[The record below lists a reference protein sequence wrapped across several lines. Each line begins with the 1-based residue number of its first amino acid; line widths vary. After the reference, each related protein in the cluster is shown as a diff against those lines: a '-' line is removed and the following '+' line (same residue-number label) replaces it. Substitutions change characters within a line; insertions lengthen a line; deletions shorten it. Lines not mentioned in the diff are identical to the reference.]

1 MPFFVSLYRILSSI
15 NKWSNSKMLLV
26 VWILHCVELW
36 SFFFYIFSFFIVST
50 KCKCNIF
57 LPFYSFVD
65 TCLLVQFSLADMC
78 REKPSL
84 DWNRRICIALGTAR
98 GLLYLHEQCN
108 PKIIHR
114 DVKAANI
121 LLDES
126 FEAVVGDF
134 GLAKLLDRRDSHVTT
149 AVRGTVG
156 HIAPEYLSTGQSSE
170 KTDVF
175 GFGILLLELITGQK
189 ALAAGN
195 GQVQKGMILDWVSY
209 FSILVSTFG
218 LTFDKFVIV
227 SLYLKC
233 KLMVVPSE
241 PVNHGSVNP

>member
-1 MPFFVSLYRILSSI
+1 MLNSVGDWSI
-15 NKWSNSKMLLV
+15 NKLL
-26 VWILHCVELW
+26 
-36 SFFFYIFSFFIVST
+36 FIVVVRTVFIFLFVTST
-50 KCKCNIF
+50 KTKPIRGGEF
-57 LPFYSFVD
+57 GSV
-65 TCLLVQFSLADMC
+65 TLLFVQFSFAETC

-84 DWNRRICIALGTAR
+84 DWNRRIHVALGAAR

-121 LLDES
+121 LLDEG

-134 GLAKLLDRRDSHVTT
+134 GLAKLLDLRDSHVTT

-189 ALAAGN
+189 ALDAGN
-195 GQVQKGMILDWVSY
+195 GQVQKRMILDWVSY
-209 FSILVSTFG
+209 FSTLYSITEFTIYKHLA
-218 LTFDKFVIV
+218 LPFV
-227 SLYLKC
+227 Y
-233 KLMVVPSE
+233 
-241 PVNHGSVNP
+241 